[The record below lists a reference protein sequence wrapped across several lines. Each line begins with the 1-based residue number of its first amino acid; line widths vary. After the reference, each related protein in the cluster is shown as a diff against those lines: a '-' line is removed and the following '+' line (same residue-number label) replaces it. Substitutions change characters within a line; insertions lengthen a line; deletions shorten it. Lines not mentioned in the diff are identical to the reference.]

1 MPNST
6 EMLPA
11 TEPTLT
17 AMLSPRGAL
26 RAIEFYAEAFGAVE
40 VASERIMQEDGRV
53 GHAEIRIGNSMLM
66 LADEFPEI
74 GVCSPETLGG
84 AALLLLLRVPDTD
97 AAMERALAAGAKL
110 TREASDNPYGRTGK
124 VEDPFGYGWMLLGP
138 TRIP

>member
-1 MPNST
+1 MPDST
-6 EMLPA
+6 QTHPA

-26 RAIEFYAEAFGAVE
+26 RAIEFYAQAFGAVE
-40 VASERIMQEDGRV
+40 VASARMMQEDGRV
-53 GHAEIRIGNSMLM
+53 GHAEIRIGDAVLM

-74 GVCSPETLGG
+74 SVYSPETLGG

-97 AAMERALAAGAKL
+97 AAMERAVAAGAKL
-110 TREASDNPYGRTGK
+110 TRAASDNPYGRTGK

-138 TRIP
+138 VRDA

>member
-1 MPNST
+1 MSNP
-6 EMLPA
+6 

-17 AMLSPRGAL
+17 TMLSPRGAL
-26 RAIEFYAEAFGAVE
+26 RAIQFYAQAFGAVE
-40 VASERIMQEDGRV
+40 EVAQRIVQEDGRI
-53 GHAEIRIGNSMLM
+53 GHAEIRIGDAVLM

-97 AAMERALAAGAKL
+97 AAMERALAAGAKE
-110 TREASDNPYGRTGK
+110 TRAAADNPYGRTGK

-138 TRIP
+138 NREQS